1 MAESC
6 KLCKDVGKGTH
17 RWHFLM
23 KIALRSIMQ
32 TMCST
37 GGYTEVLFRGIT
49 MHLAVK
55 SAFCASFLP
64 ELTRGKNQPC
74 FKPKQ
79 KSSKFSTWMQ
89 SQKQQKDLC
98 SFPRKTI

>member
-1 MAESC
+1 
-6 KLCKDVGKGTH
+6 
-17 RWHFLM
+17 
-23 KIALRSIMQ
+23 MQ

-79 KSSKFSTWMQ
+79 KSSKCSTWMQ

-98 SFPRKTI
+98 SFPRKTIQYHGSPSLHPYE